1 MAMNQP
7 MCRKCGK
14 LIRFLTTKK
23 GKQMPVDSFSVQVVP
38 RETGALFFLPD
49 GSTVRG
55 VETPQ
60 AGPKTVT
67 AYRSHFV
74 TCPFAEQLRKPQEG
88 KRDAERQKIRERI
101 EKERAEE
108 ARRAEKRAEKQ
119 RKEAE
124 QRQAED
130 AQLSLF
136 RRAE

>member
-1 MAMNQP
+1 MYSRNP
-7 MCRKCGK
+7 IMCRKCGR
-14 LIRFLTTKK
+14 IIEFITTKN

-74 TCPFAEQLRKPQEG
+74 TCPFAEQLRKPQE
-88 KRDAERQKIRERI
+88 RQKIRERI

-108 ARRAEKRAEKQ
+108 ARRAEKREEKQ

-130 AQLSLF
+130 AQLILF